1 MKVSAKMR
9 KNALVPIRDR
19 QYIICKFNNQGDLPK
34 MKAFATENLRNLAV
48 IGHGDSGKTQLVSS
62 MLYVAGMPGRW
73 GKVDEGTTI
82 TDYDEDSIERKVSLN
97 NNFAHL
103 EYGDTKINFIDTPGY
118 AAFVSHARPALRV
131 ADCALVVVDG
141 VHGIEVQT
149 EKTWQYANE
158 FMLPRFMVI
167 NKLDKEHAD
176 FGHAIETATSSFA
189 RSIVPFTLP
198 IGKEGDFKG
207 VVDVVHQKAYSFDER
222 GKATEIPMPEEGRD
236 IFERT
241 RERLIEI
248 VAESDDELMEK
259 YFSDGTLPEEDIYP
273 NLAKAIASS
282 KLCPVYAASSTTLVG
297 LQILLEHIIEFA
309 PNPAT
314 HEMEYGFAD
323 SDMSGDRISRRYSND
338 EPFSAYVFRTIA
350 DPFAGRINVMK
361 VVSGKISSEATVHNS
376 TRDAAERLGALHVIA
391 GKNLEKI
398 PEAATG
404 DIVAVVKLRETQTGD
419 TLCDKAKP
427 ICFPKVEYPE
437 AAIAFAIEPK
447 SRADEEKISTALHK
461 ILEEDPSLHF
471 DRDPQTKEF
480 ILSGSG
486 QLHIET
492 VVDKLHKRYHVEV
505 ALHPPKVPY
514 KETITMPA
522 EVQGRH
528 KKQSGGRGQFGDC
541 KVIFEPLDRGAGFEW
556 VDKIFGGAIPQN
568 FRPAVEKGIIEAAQG
583 GCVAGYPLVDFR
595 VTLIDGSY
603 HTVDSDEHSFKAAG
617 RKAFR
622 AAMEKAKPTLLEP
635 IMDVEVFTPQEV
647 AGDIM
652 GDLNSRRGR
661 VAGMEMRGK
670 QQVIK
675 AKVPLSEMLDYQSKL
690 NSVTQARGSYHMQF
704 SHYDPLPGNL
714 MKKVVDEAVAAGR
727 VRPHDDDE

>member
-1 MKVSAKMR
+1 MR
-9 KNALVPIRDR
+9 S
-19 QYIICKFNNQGDLPK
+19 FT
-34 MKAFATENLRNLAV
+34 TENIRNLAV
-48 IGHGDSGKTQLVSS
+48 IGHGDAGKTQLVSS
-62 MLYVAGMPGRW
+62 LLHVAGTQNRW
-73 GKVDEGTTI
+73 GKVDEGTTV
-82 TDYDEDSIERKVSLN
+82 TDYEEDSIERKVSLN
-97 NNFAHL
+97 NNFAHT
-103 EYGDTKINFIDTPGY
+103 EYKDTKINFIDTPGY

-131 ADCALVVVDG
+131 ADCAIVVVDG

-158 FMLPRFMVI
+158 FLLPRFMVI
-167 NKLDKEHAD
+167 NKIDKEHAD
-176 FGHAIETATSSFA
+176 FGHALETATASFA

-198 IGKEGDFKG
+198 IGSEGDFKG
-207 VVDVVHQKAYSFDER
+207 VVDVVHQKAYEFDSE
-222 GKATEIPMPEEGRD
+222 GKAKEIPMPEDGKD
-236 IFERT
+236 VFDRT
-241 RERLIEI
+241 RERIIEL
-248 VAESDDELMEK
+248 VAESDDALMEE
-259 YFSDGTLPEEDIYP
+259 YFENGTLPEEKIYP

-282 KLCPVYAASSTTLVG
+282 KLCPVYAVSATTGVG
-297 LQILLEHIIEFA
+297 LRILLDHIVEFA

-314 HEMEYGFAD
+314 HEAEYGFKD
-323 SDMSGDRISRRYSND
+323 NDMSGDRITRKYSND

-350 DPFAGRINVMK
+350 DPFAGRITVMK
-361 VVSGKISSEATVHNS
+361 VTSGKIATDANVLNS
-376 TRDAAERLGALHVIA
+376 TRDSMERLGALHVIA
-391 GKNLEKI
+391 GKTLDKVN
-398 PEAATG
+398 EAATG
-404 DIVAVVKLRETQTGD
+404 DIIAVVKLKDTQTGD
-419 TLCDKAKP
+419 TLTDKAKP
-427 ICFPKVEYPE
+427 IVYPKVEYPE

-447 SRADEEKISTALHK
+447 SRADEDKISQALHR

-492 VVDKLHKRYHVEV
+492 VVKKLEQRYHVEV
-505 ALHPPKVPY
+505 TLHPPKVPY
-514 KETITMPA
+514 KETITATA

-541 KVIFEPLDRGAGFEW
+541 KVIFEPLERGAGFEW
-556 VDKIFGGAIPQN
+556 VDKIFGGSVPQN
-568 FRPAVEKGIIEAAQG
+568 FRPAIEKGIIEAAASG
-583 GCVAGYPLVDFR
+583 SVAGYPLIDFK
-595 VTLIDGSY
+595 VTLIDGSF
-603 HTVDSDEHSFKAAG
+603 HAVDSDEHSFRAAG

-622 AAMEKAKPTLLEP
+622 AAMEKVRPTLLEP

-661 VAGMEMRGK
+661 VGGMEVRGK

-714 MKKVVDEAVAAGR
+714 AQKVIDEAVAAGR
-727 VRPHDDDE
+727 VRAHEEDE

>member
-1 MKVSAKMR
+1 MKS
-9 KNALVPIRDR
+9 
-19 QYIICKFNNQGDLPK
+19 
-34 MKAFATENLRNLAV
+34 FATENIRNLAV
-48 IGHGDSGKTQLVSS
+48 IGHGDAGKTQLVSS
-62 MLYVAGMPGRW
+62 LLHVAGTSHRW

-82 TDYDEDSIERKVSLN
+82 TDYEEDSIARKVSLN
-97 NNFAHL
+97 NNFAHA
-103 EYGDTKINFIDTPGY
+103 EYKDTKINFIDTPGY

-131 ADCALVVVDG
+131 ADCAMVVVDG

-158 FMLPRFMVI
+158 FLLPRFMVI
-167 NKLDKEHAD
+167 NKLDKEHSD
-176 FGHAIETATSSFA
+176 FGHAIETATQSFA

-198 IGKEGDFKG
+198 IGTEANFKG
-207 VVDVVHQKAYSFDER
+207 VVDVVHQKAYEFDAD
-222 GKATEIPMPEEGRD
+222 GKAKEIPMPESGRD
-236 IFERT
+236 IFDRT

-248 VAESDDELMEK
+248 VAESDDALMEK
-259 YFSDGTLPEEDIYP
+259 YFADGTLPEEDIYP
-273 NLAKAIASS
+273 NLAKAIAAS
-282 KLCPVYAASSTTLVG
+282 KLCPVYAVSSATIVG
-297 LQILLEHIIEFA
+297 LQILLDHIVEFA

-314 HEMEYGFAD
+314 HEAEYGFANN
-323 SDMSGDRISRRYSND
+323 DMSGDRISRKYSND

-350 DPFAGRINVMK
+350 DPFAGRINVFK
-361 VVSGKISSEATVHNS
+361 VISGKVASDATVQNS
-376 TRDAAERLGALHVIA
+376 TRDTAERLGALHSIQ
-391 GKNLEKI
+391 GKNLDKI
-398 PEAATG
+398 NEANTG
-404 DIVAVVKLRETQTGD
+404 DIVAVVKLKDTQTGD
-419 TLCDKAKP
+419 TLTDKSKQIVYP
-427 ICFPKVEYPE
+427 PVEYPE

-447 SRADEEKISTALHK
+447 SRADEEKISAALHK

-492 VVDKLHKRYHVEV
+492 VVDKLKNRFHVEV
-505 ALHPPKVPY
+505 TLHPPKVPY
-514 KETITMPA
+514 KETITQTV

-541 KVIFEPLDRGAGFEW
+541 KVIFEPKGRGEGFEW

-568 FRPAVEKGIIEAAQG
+568 FRPAVEKGILEAAAG
-583 GCVAGYPLVDFR
+583 GAIAGYPLVDFK

-617 RKAFR
+617 RKAYR
-622 AAMEKAKPTLLEP
+622 NAMEKAKPTLLEP
-635 IMDVEVFTPQEV
+635 IMDVEVFTPQEFS
-647 AGDIM
+647 GDIM

-661 VAGMEMRGK
+661 VSGMDMRGK

-704 SHYDPLPGNL
+704 SHYDPLPHNL
-714 MKKVVDEAVAAGR
+714 ADKVIQEAVASGR
-727 VRPHDDDE
+727 VRAHDEEE

>member
-1 MKVSAKMR
+1 
-9 KNALVPIRDR
+9 
-19 QYIICKFNNQGDLPK
+19 
-34 MKAFATENLRNLAV
+34 MKAFATDDIRNLAV
-48 IGHGDSGKTQLVSS
+48 IGHGDAGKTQLVSS
-62 MLYVAGMPGRW
+62 LLHVAGTGGRW
-73 GKVDEGTTI
+73 GRVDEGTTV
-82 TDYDEDSIERKVSLN
+82 TDYEEDSIERKISLN

-103 EYGDTKINFIDTPGY
+103 EYKDTKINLIDTPGY

-158 FMLPRFMVI
+158 FLLPRFMVI
-167 NKLDKEHAD
+167 NKMDKENAD
-176 FGHAIETATSSFA
+176 FGHALETAASSFA

-198 IGKEGDFKG
+198 IGSDVNFKG
-207 VVDVVHQKAYSFDER
+207 IVDVVHQKAYEFD
-222 GKATEIPMPEEGRD
+222 AEGRAKG
-236 IFERT
+236 IAIPSEMTGLLNST
-241 RERLIEI
+241 RERLIEL
-248 VAESDDELMEK
+248 VAESDDALMEK
-259 YFSDGTLPEEDIYP
+259 YFEDGTLPEEDIIP
-273 NLAKAIASS
+273 NLARAIAAS
-282 KLCPVYAASSTTLVG
+282 KLCPVFAVSALNGIG
-297 LQILLEHIIEFA
+297 LQILLDHLVEFA

-314 HEMEYGFAD
+314 HEMEYGFTDNEMA
-323 SDMSGDRISRRYSND
+323 GDRINRKYSNS

-361 VVSGKISSEATVHNS
+361 VVSGKIANDANVFNSS
-376 TRDAAERLGALHVIA
+376 RDAMERLGALHVIS
-391 GKNLEKI
+391 GKTLDKVN
-398 PEAATG
+398 EASTG
-404 DIVAVVKLRETQTGD
+404 DIIAVVKLKDTQTGD
-419 TLCDKAKP
+419 TLCDKTKP
-427 ICFPKVEYPE
+427 IVYPRVEYPE

-447 SRADEEKISTALHK
+447 SRADEDKISAALHK

-492 VVDKLHKRYHVEV
+492 VVKKLEQRYHVEV
-505 ALHPPKVPY
+505 TLHPPKVPY
-514 KETITMPA
+514 KETITQRC

-541 KVIFEPLDRGAGFEW
+541 KVIFEPLTPGGGFEW
-556 VDKIFGGAIPQN
+556 VDKIFGGSVPQN
-568 FRPAVEKGIIEAAQG
+568 FRPAIEKGIIEAAAG
-583 GCVAGYPLVDFR
+583 GAVAGYPLVDFK

-603 HTVDSDEHSFKAAG
+603 HAVDSDEHSFRAAG

-635 IMDVEVFTPQEV
+635 IMDVEVFTPMEV
-647 AGDIM
+647 SGDIM

-661 VAGMEMRGK
+661 VGGMEMRGK

-714 MKKVVDEAVAAGR
+714 LKKVVDEAVASGR
-727 VRPHDDDE
+727 VRAHDDDE

>member
-1 MKVSAKMR
+1 MR
-9 KNALVPIRDR
+9 S
-19 QYIICKFNNQGDLPK
+19 FT
-34 MKAFATENLRNLAV
+34 TEQLRNLAV
-48 IGHGDSGKTQLVSS
+48 IGHGDAGKTQLTAS
-62 MLYVAGMPGRW
+62 LAYVAGATPRW
-73 GKVDEGTTI
+73 GKVDEGTAV
-82 TDYDEDSIERKVSLN
+82 TDYDDDSIERKVSLN
-97 NNFAHL
+97 NNFTHL
-103 EYGDTKINFIDTPGY
+103 EYKDSKINIIDTPGY
-118 AAFVSHARPALRV
+118 AAFVAHARPALRV
-131 ADCALVVVDG
+131 ADCAIVVVDG

-158 FMLPRFMVI
+158 FILPRFMVI
-167 NKLDKEHAD
+167 NKIDKEHAD
-176 FGHAIETATSSFA
+176 FGHALETATSSFA

-198 IGKEGDFKG
+198 IGAEGNFKG
-207 VVDVVHQKAYSFDER
+207 VVDVVHQKAYSFDAA
-222 GKATEIPMPEEGRD
+222 GKASEIPIPDEGRD

-241 RERLIEI
+241 RERLVEI
-248 VAESDDELMEK
+248 VAESDDALMEK
-259 YFSDGTLPEEDIYP
+259 YFENGTLEEDEIYA
-273 NLAKAIASS
+273 NLSKAIASS
-282 KLCPVYAASSTTLVG
+282 KLCPVYAVSASTLVG
-297 LQILLEHIIEFA
+297 LQVLLDHIVEFA

-314 HEMEYGFAD
+314 HEAEYGFGD
-323 SDMSGDRISRRYSND
+323 SDLTGDRISRKYSND

-350 DPFAGRINVMK
+350 DPFAGRISVMK
-361 VVSGKISSEATVHNS
+361 VISGKVASDATVLNS
-376 TRDAAERLGALHVIA
+376 SRDSAERLGALHVIS
-391 GKNLEKI
+391 GKTLDKVN
-398 PEAATG
+398 EAQTG
-404 DIVAVVKLRETQTGD
+404 DIIACVKLKDTQTGD
-419 TLCDKAKP
+419 TLCDKASP
-427 ICFPKVEYPE
+427 IVFPKVEYPE

-447 SRADEEKISTALHK
+447 SRADEDKISTALHK

-471 DRDPQTKEF
+471 DRDAQTKEF

-492 VVDKLHKRYHVEV
+492 VVDKLRNRYHVEV
-505 ALHPPKVPY
+505 TLHPPKVPY
-514 KETITMPA
+514 KETISMAA

-541 KVIFEPLDRGAGFEW
+541 KCIFEPLERGSGFEW
-556 VDKIFGGAIPQN
+556 VDKIFGGSIPQN
-568 FRPAVEKGIIEAAQG
+568 FRPAVEKGILEAAANG
-583 GCVAGYPLVDFR
+583 AVAGYPLVDFR

-622 AAMEKAKPTLLEP
+622 AAMEKAKPVLLEP
-635 IMDVEVFTPQEV
+635 IMEVEVFTPQEV
-647 AGDIM
+647 SGDIM

-714 MKKVVDEAVAAGR
+714 AQKVIDEAVAAGR
-727 VRPHDDDE
+727 VRAHDDDE

>member
-1 MKVSAKMR
+1 
-9 KNALVPIRDR
+9 
-19 QYIICKFNNQGDLPK
+19 
-34 MKAFATENLRNLAV
+34 MKAFATENIRNLAV
-48 IGHGDSGKTQLVSS
+48 IGHGDAGKTQLVSS
-62 MLYVAGMPGRW
+62 LTYVAGTTPRW

-82 TDYDEDSIERKVSLN
+82 TDYEEDSIERKVSLN
-97 NNFAHL
+97 NNFTHL
-103 EYGDTKINFIDTPGY
+103 EYQDTKVNLIDTPGY

-131 ADCALVVVDG
+131 ADCAVVVVDA

-167 NKLDKEHAD
+167 NKIDKEHGD
-176 FGHAIETATSSFA
+176 FTHALETAADSFA

-198 IGKEGDFKG
+198 IGREGSFRG
-207 VVDVVHQKAYSFDER
+207 VIDVVHQKAYEFDAD
-222 GKATEIPMPEEGRD
+222 GKAKGIGIPGEEKALLD
-236 IFERT
+236 ST

-248 VAESDDELMEK
+248 VAESDDGLMEK
-259 YFSDGTLPEEDIYP
+259 YFENGTLPEEDIIP
-273 NLAKAIASS
+273 NLARAIAAS
-282 KLCPVYAASSTTLVG
+282 KLCPVYAVSATNLVG
-297 LQILLEHIIEFA
+297 LSILLDHLVEFA

-314 HEMEYGFAD
+314 HEMEFGFAD
-323 SDMSGDRISRRYSND
+323 NEMTGERINRKYSND

-361 VVSGKISSEATVHNS
+361 VVSGRITSDATVQNTS
-376 TRDAAERLGALHVIA
+376 RDTPERLGALHVIS
-391 GKNLEKI
+391 GKTLDKVN
-398 PEAATG
+398 EAATG
-404 DIVAVVKLRETQTGD
+404 DIIAVVKLKDTQTGD
-419 TLCDKAKP
+419 TLADKAKP
-427 ICFPKVEYPE
+427 IVYPKVEYPE

-447 SRADEEKISTALHK
+447 SRADEDKISGALHK

-471 DRDPQTKEF
+471 DRDTQTKEF

-492 VVDKLHKRYHVEV
+492 VVKKLENRYHVEV
-505 ALHPPKVPY
+505 TLHPPKVPY
-514 KETITMPA
+514 KETITATA

-541 KVIFEPLDRGAGFEW
+541 KVIFEPLERGGGFEW
-556 VDKIFGGAIPQN
+556 VDKIFGGSVPQN
-568 FRPAVEKGIIEAAQG
+568 FRPAIEKGIIEAAASG
-583 GCVAGYPLVDFR
+583 AVAGYPLVDFK
-595 VTLIDGSY
+595 VTLVDGSF
-603 HTVDSDEHSFKAAG
+603 HAVDSDEHSFRAAG

-622 AAMEKAKPTLLEP
+622 AAMEKVKPTLLEP

-647 AGDIM
+647 SGDIM

-661 VAGMEMRGK
+661 VGGMEVRGK

-714 MKKVVDEAVAAGR
+714 IKKVVDEAVAAGR
-727 VRPHDDDE
+727 VRAHEDDE